1 MLVRLLTMFVVHY
14 FKSGVL
20 VIPLYDGGAISFRIE
35 VKSRQWLIGKELKTL
50 FSSMHWY
57 RIHNQSKLVKS
68 SPLIF
73 HTMLHV
79 RK

>member
-1 MLVRLLTMFVVHY
+1 MVRLLTMYVVHY

-20 VIPLYDGGAISFRIE
+20 VIPQYDGGAISFRIE